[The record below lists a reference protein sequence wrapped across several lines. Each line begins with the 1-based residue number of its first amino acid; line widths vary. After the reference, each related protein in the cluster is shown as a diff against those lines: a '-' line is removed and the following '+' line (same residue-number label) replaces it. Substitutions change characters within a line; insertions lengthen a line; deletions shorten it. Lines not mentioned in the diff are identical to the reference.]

1 MFYAPPQATMVQTA
15 TILFSST
22 NEVFQFKMHN
32 SYTKSNYCETNYWY
46 IDFTNII
53 NIFRKI
59 CRVINDAE
67 STLVMDV
74 LNYYWL
80 ITARTLSWKHTCE
93 LQFGALE
100 PLPHELFV

>member
-1 MFYAPPQATMVQTA
+1 
-15 TILFSST
+15 
-22 NEVFQFKMHN
+22 MHN
-32 SYTKSNYCETNYWY
+32 SYTKSNYCEMNYWY

-59 CRVINDAE
+59 CPVIYDAE
-67 STLVMDV
+67 SFLVVDA

-80 ITARTLSWKHTCE
+80 ITACTLSWKHACE
-93 LQFGALE
+93 LQFGALK